1 MYHTFLLIKKYNI
14 FNCCIVYDILH
25 SEYYILVMVY
35 YIMSNLLQNEQLSL
49 KENPDSVE
57 LVKDSKTDNNKSKSV
72 LKEIIHKAV
81 TFTPA
86 SLDPDTKELNDAIDD
101 AALESDP
108 ATQHKKFVKVTSLHK
123 KHTAYKVFFKIHDV
137 FGMRSNIQW
146 IPRHDEVLY
155 PWEITKK

>member
-1 MYHTFLLIKKYNI
+1 MYHTFLLIKKYYI

-25 SEYYILVMVY
+25 SEYYILVRVY

-86 SLDPDTKELNDAIDD
+86 SLDPDTKELNDAITCGYEIKDYVRTETGIVYILTKWD
-101 AALESDP
+101 KQKNS
-108 ATQHKKFVKVTSLHK
+108 TS
-123 KHTAYKVFFKIHDV
+123 
-137 FGMRSNIQW
+137 
-146 IPRHDEVLY
+146 
-155 PWEITKK
+155 ITCQQTTDSENLKEHYEEFLNGDRN

>member
-1 MYHTFLLIKKYNI
+1 MYYTFLLIKKYNI

-35 YIMSNLLQNEQLSL
+35 CIMSNLLQNEQLSL

-86 SLDPDTKELNDAIDD
+86 SLDPDTKELNDAITCGYEIKDYVRTETGIVYILTKWD
-101 AALESDP
+101 KQKNS
-108 ATQHKKFVKVTSLHK
+108 TS
-123 KHTAYKVFFKIHDV
+123 
-137 FGMRSNIQW
+137 
-146 IPRHDEVLY
+146 
-155 PWEITKK
+155 ITCQQTTDSENLKEHYEEFLNGDRN